1 MKSRPEKH
9 KRHEHGVPIKG
20 GELDSASYWTDR
32 QKAVQIP
39 HPGRLSASGLSHRAV
54 TEKFRSLANRIAL
67 EHPEIST
74 NPNVL
79 SGTPHIQNTRLS
91 VAVILGKLYLYG
103 SILEVVEN
111 YKPHLSEEQIKA
123 ALAYAQDFMEIALD
137 PTES

>member
-1 MKSRPEKH
+1 MKPKAEKL
-9 KRHEHGVPIKG
+9 KRHEHELPIKTDR
-20 GELDSASYWTDR
+20 DSAYYWTER
-32 QKAVQIP
+32 YSAVEIP
-39 HPGRLSASGLSHRAV
+39 HPRPLSPSGLSNRAV
-54 TEKFRSLANRIAL
+54 KEKFRSLAKRIAL
-67 EHPEIST
+67 EHSEIST

-111 YKPHLSEEQIKA
+111 YKPHLSEEQVKA
-123 ALAYAQDFMEIALD
+123 ALAYAQDFLEIALD